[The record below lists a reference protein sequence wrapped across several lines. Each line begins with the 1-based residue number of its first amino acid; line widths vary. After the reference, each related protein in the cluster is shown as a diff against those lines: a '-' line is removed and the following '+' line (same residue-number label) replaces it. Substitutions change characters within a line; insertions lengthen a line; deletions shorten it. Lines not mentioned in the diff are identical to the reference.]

1 MSAVLVAQRPAD
13 VQPAQHLPDWI
24 TQPLPGEVQAAGSV
38 VAVYP
43 SVRPDGNG
51 GAALPVLRV
60 VLKQPQPQQTAP
72 TEYRRSGVLLH
83 ALIWLQTAATAE
95 QASADAEAAKQRLLV
110 HAHQRHGL
118 VRLHGRS
125 VKRFSVASL
134 DLWLDAA
141 RLMGCVLQPQPQP
154 APVPRPLMGAAL

>member
-1 MSAVLVAQRPAD
+1 MSAVLVAQ
-13 VQPAQHLPDWI
+13 HLPEWI

-60 VLKQPQPQQTAP
+60 VLKQPQPQQAAP
-72 TEYRRSGVLLH
+72 TEYRRSSVLLH

-134 DLWLDAA
+134 DLCLDAA

-154 APVPRPLMGAAL
+154 APVPRPLMGAAP

>member
-1 MSAVLVAQRPAD
+1 M
-13 VQPAQHLPDWI
+13 
-24 TQPLPGEVQAAGSV
+24 QAAGSV

-43 SVRPDGNG
+43 SVRPHGNG

-60 VLKQPQPQQTAP
+60 VLKQPQPQPQQTAP

-134 DLWLDAA
+134 DLCLDAA

>member
-1 MSAVLVAQRPAD
+1 MSAVLVAQ
-13 VQPAQHLPDWI
+13 PAQHLPEWI

-43 SVRPDGNG
+43 SVRPHGNG

-134 DLWLDAA
+134 DLCLDAA